1 MEILVGLAIAIAI
14 GLTGVGAGIIT
25 APVLIMFFHVPA
37 AAAVGTALTFGA
49 VTKFVIVPVYALR
62 KQVDVKSLLRMLAG
76 GIPGVLAGS
85 LILMHLDVA
94 HHQALISLVIG
105 ATIVA
110 FAGITLVR
118 QLLPGNRSTGTE
130 RPAWLTAIAL
140 PIGIETGFSSAGS
153 GAFGSLAL
161 MTFTKLAAPVV
172 VGTDVCFGLGIS
184 LIGGGLLFFSGHYDP
199 TILPKLLV
207 GGILGAIIAPNLAS
221 LIPARPL
228 RLALLVWIVFL
239 GGQLVIRSFAP

>member
-1 MEILVGLAIAIAI
+1 MEILVGVAIAIAI

-49 VTKFVIVPVYALR
+49 VTKLVIVPVYAMR
-62 KQVDVKSLLRMLAG
+62 KQVDLRSLLRMLAG
-76 GIPGVLAGS
+76 GVPGVLLGS
-85 LILMHLDVA
+85 LLLMHLDIKQ
-94 HHQALISLVIG
+94 HQAIISLVIG

-110 FAGITLVR
+110 FASITLVR
-118 QLLPGNRSTGTE
+118 QLLPGRRGQGAD
-130 RPAWLTAIAL
+130 RPWWLSAIAL

-184 LIGGGLLFFSGHYDP
+184 LLGGGLLFFSGHYDP
-199 TILPKLLV
+199 SILPKLLV
-207 GGILGAIIAPNLAS
+207 GGIVGALIAPNLAA

-228 RLALLVWIVFL
+228 RLALLLWIVFL
-239 GGQLVIRSFAP
+239 GGQLVVHSFAP